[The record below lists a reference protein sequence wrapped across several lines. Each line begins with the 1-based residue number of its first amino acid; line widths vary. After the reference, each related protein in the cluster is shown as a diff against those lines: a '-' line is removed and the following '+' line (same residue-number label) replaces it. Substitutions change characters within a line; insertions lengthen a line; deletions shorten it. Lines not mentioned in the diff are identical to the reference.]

1 MNIRWNKLNNNEIQ
15 KNYSMKKTLSIILS
29 LTLVAA
35 LPACSNKSAKA
46 QALLIEAISY
56 ADGGTPG
63 CQEKALKKAEKKG
76 RVFVNQIGALTREEI
91 VVIEA
96 SDLCTEILAK
106 YAETPAAIKAAEL
119 QTQIQQRLQTMIQIR
134 IQSMYRDPYQ

>member
-1 MNIRWNKLNNNEIQ
+1 
-15 KNYSMKKTLSIILS
+15 MKKTLIIIVA
-29 LTLVAA
+29 LTLTA
-35 LPACSNKSAKA
+35 LTACTNKSAKA

-76 RVFVNQIGALTREEI
+76 RVFVNQIGARTREEI

-106 YAETPAAIKAAEL
+106 YSETPAAIPAAEL
-119 QTQIQQRLQTMIQIR
+119 QRQIQQRLNTMIQIR
-134 IQSMYRDPYQ
+134 IQSGYRDPYQ

>member
-1 MNIRWNKLNNNEIQ
+1 
-15 KNYSMKKTLSIILS
+15 MKKTLIIIVA
-29 LTLVAA
+29 LTLTA
-35 LPACSNKSAKA
+35 LTACTNKSAKA

-76 RVFVNQIGALTREEI
+76 ILFINKPGGRSREEI
-91 VVIEA
+91 VIIVA
-96 SDLCTEILAK
+96 NDLCAEILAK
-106 YAETPAAIKAAEL
+106 YPETPAAIRAAEL
-119 QTQIQQRLQTMIQIR
+119 QRQIQQRLQIMIQIR